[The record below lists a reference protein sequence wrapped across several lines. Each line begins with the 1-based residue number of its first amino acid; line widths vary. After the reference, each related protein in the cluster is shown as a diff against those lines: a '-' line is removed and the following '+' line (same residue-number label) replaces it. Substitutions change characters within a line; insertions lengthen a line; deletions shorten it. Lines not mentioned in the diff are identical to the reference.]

1 MGISRP
7 PVREA
12 LKLLEGDGLIV
23 RKPNHGAFVTRITKK
38 DAWEIYSLKSVLYG
52 MATELAF
59 SHITE
64 ENITQWERIVGQMEK
79 CADAEPPDILEYQ
92 RLHQSFHDL
101 MIHIADHGRLKK
113 VSEMLHNQVKHFSS
127 RSLIQKGHLE
137 ESLLYHKKILASIKQ
152 GDAQL
157 TVKLTKDH
165 ISMALEYLED
175 VPVEEGDAGAYGRE
189 AETCC
194 NGIGFLAC
202 FFVDRL
208 FLLTWHEKKEV
219 GNEESYFGMCDP
231 FICGNV
237 SGAGR
242 RNGRIG

>member
-1 MGISRP
+1 MMKVESISDNVRKYLADCIFNGDFCPGQQIKEQEVASQLGISRP

-59 SHITE
+59 PHITS
-64 ENITQWERIVGQMEK
+64 ENIVRWEFIVGEMEK
-79 CADAEPPDILEYQ
+79 CVGADPPDILEYQ
-92 RLHQSFHDL
+92 RLHQEFHDL
-101 MIHIADHGRLKK
+101 MIDTAGHGRLKK

-127 RSLIQKGHLE
+127 RSLVQKGHLE
-137 ESLLYHKKILASIKQ
+137 DSLLYHKKILVSIKQ
-152 GDAQL
+152 QDAQL

-175 VPVEEGDAGAYGRE
+175 LKVEGTQQELMEKSRIPVAMA
-189 AETCC
+189 
-194 NGIGFLAC
+194 
-202 FFVDRL
+202 
-208 FLLTWHEKKEV
+208 
-219 GNEESYFGMCDP
+219 
-231 FICGNV
+231 
-237 SGAGR
+237 
-242 RNGRIG
+242 

>member
-1 MGISRP
+1 MIKVESISDNVRKYLADCIFNGDFCPGQQIKEQEVASQLGISRP

-59 SHITE
+59 SRITSGD
-64 ENITQWERIVGQMEK
+64 IAKWEFIVGEMER
-79 CADAEPPDILEYQ
+79 CTDAEPPDILEYQ

-152 GDAQL
+152 GDARL

-175 VPVEEGDAGAYGRE
+175 VPVEEGKQAPM
-189 AETCC
+189 
-194 NGIGFLAC
+194 
-202 FFVDRL
+202 
-208 FLLTWHEKKEV
+208 EKKQKPV
-219 GNEESYFGMCDP
+219 VM
-231 FICGNV
+231 
-237 SGAGR
+237 A
-242 RNGRIG
+242 